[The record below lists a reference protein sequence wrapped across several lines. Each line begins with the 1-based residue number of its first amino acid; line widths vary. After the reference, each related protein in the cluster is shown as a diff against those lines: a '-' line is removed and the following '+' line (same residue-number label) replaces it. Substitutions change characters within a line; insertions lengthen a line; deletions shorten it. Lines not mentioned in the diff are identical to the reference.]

1 MKQLVKPRQDFLDV
15 FAELARLTFRHIS
28 TQIWHSSV
36 GQHQQIQCFAL
47 YGSHRSSESTSLRIC
62 VQHALTRFVEG
73 TIIFLDDDHYHFSHS
88 LTREYLLDTQQP
100 YCLEENDKVKAHQ
113 LLYRIA
119 HFSFAILI
127 V

>member
-1 MKQLVKPRQDFLDV
+1 MVCRVDVAEGSYVEGRVGWQDQKRLFLFLALLAVSETWLSLTLLAALIGVPQRQL
-15 FAELARLTFRHIS
+15 
-28 TQIWHSSV
+28 
-36 GQHQQIQCFAL
+36 
-47 YGSHRSSESTSLRIC
+47 GSILQKI
-62 VQHALTRFVEG
+62 EG

-119 HFSFAILI
+119 YFPFAILI

>member
-1 MKQLVKPRQDFLDV
+1 MLKDVSGGRDQKRLFLFLTLLAVSETWLSLTLLAALIGVPQRQL
-15 FAELARLTFRHIS
+15 
-28 TQIWHSSV
+28 
-36 GQHQQIQCFAL
+36 
-47 YGSHRSSESTSLRIC
+47 GSILQKI
-62 VQHALTRFVEG
+62 EG

-100 YCLEENDKVKAHQ
+100 YCLEENDKVKARQ

-127 V
+127 VLPPPGR

>member
-1 MKQLVKPRQDFLDV
+1 MLKNVSGGRDQKRLFLFRALLAVSETWLSLTLLAALIGIPQRQLGSIRQK
-15 FAELARLTFRHIS
+15 I
-28 TQIWHSSV
+28 
-36 GQHQQIQCFAL
+36 
-47 YGSHRSSESTSLRIC
+47 
-62 VQHALTRFVEG
+62 EG

-119 HFSFAILI
+119 HFSLAILI
-127 V
+127 APQDVLI